1 MKKVMIGMVV
11 SVVVL
16 ALSAPAFAQDDMAK
30 RMNDVLSKGMTEGHW
45 WVSAEELNMW
55 MKTGK
60 TDFLVVDVRPS
71 ATAFKLGHVPGAVHI
86 PYNAILA
93 PENLAKL
100 PKDKKLVL
108 VCNTGQLQ
116 NLPVVPLRALGYDA
130 ATLTLGYAAWTKG
143 SMGAQQMQSAI
154 DKAAAKNYPVK
165 TESVTPAEE

>member
-1 MKKVMIGMVV
+1 MKKISASMVV
-11 SVVVL
+11 FAAVL
-16 ALSAPAFAQDDMAK
+16 ALSAPAFAQDELAK

-60 TDFLVVDVRPS
+60 TDFVVVDVRPS

-86 PYNAILA
+86 PYNAILE

-108 VCNTGQLQ
+108 MCNTGQLQ
-116 NLPVVPLRALGYDA
+116 NLPVVPLRVLGYDA
-130 ATLTLGYAAWTKG
+130 ATLALGYTAWMKD
-143 SMGAQQMQSAI
+143 SMGARQMRSAAE
-154 DKAAAKNYPVK
+154 KAATKNYPIQS
-165 TESVTPAEE
+165 EAVTPAEE